1 MKKYLVI
8 GNPIE
13 HSLSPQLHNYWIKKN
28 NINAIYEK
36 LKLNTGDL
44 KDLFIK
50 FKEKKIDDKSIL
62 PSNYLAKK
70 YGWTNIIKLSDGL
83 KKTINIYRNH

>member
-1 MKKYLVI
+1 MNEKKKYLVI

-28 NINAIYEK
+28 NINAIYKK
-36 LKLNTGDL
+36 LKLNIGDL

-50 FKEKKIDDKSIL
+50 FKEKK
-62 PSNYLAKK
+62 N
-70 YGWTNIIKLSDGL
+70 
-83 KKTINIYRNH
+83 